1 MTEGDGNSTK
11 VSNMMVNFDMKVVAK
26 EVADNPRMS
35 IIIVKII
42 CMAVIFVISM
52 VFGLLPLKTLS
63 MKYRS
68 RIATIANCFGGGVFF
83 GTCFLHLIPEVKMQ
97 LNDYGLK
104 RGSKLFQ
111 QLPVA
116 EFLECTGFLLILSI
130 EKIAE
135 SAKKVR
141 PLTQRFSV
149 FISTKKL
156 SLARTLAQKEPDLEV
171 IIKVYLKRYGKLGS
185 GTLKPG

>member
-1 MTEGDGNSTK
+1 MAEEEDELLVSTYGNITAY
-11 VSNMMVNFDMKVVAK
+11 FAMKEDHDEEAPP
-26 EVADNPRMS
+26 DDQLG
-35 IIIVKII
+35 IIVVKII
-42 CMAVIFVISM
+42 CMTAIFTVSM
-52 VFGLLPLKTLS
+52 IFGLLPLKTLS

-97 LNDYGLK
+97 LTEYGEIL
-104 RGSKLFQ
+104 GSKLFQ

-149 FISTKKL
+149 FMSTKKL
-156 SLARTLAQKEPDLEV
+156 SLARKMAQKEPDLEV
-171 IIKVYLKRYGKLGS
+171 N
-185 GTLKPG
+185 